1 MKAKWLLVVLAMLLL
16 VFVMTQKK
24 STQVENVPM
33 SIDSLM
39 TIAPEIVG
47 DTVEFEGVCSHL
59 CKHGGTKAFL
69 VGADTSLVLRCQAT
83 PEIGGAFA
91 PDCVGRKLLV
101 KGIVCETRIG
111 EAEVAA
117 MEARQAAADSAR
129 RAQHACDTDK
139 KAQGQGDID
148 SFEAQMADYRAKI
161 EARSQAEGKDYLSF
175 YYIDAIGYIKQRTE

>member
-39 TIAPEIVG
+39 TVAPDIVG
-47 DTVEFEGVCSHL
+47 DTVEFEGLCSHL

-91 PDCVGRKLLV
+91 PDCVGKKLLV
-101 KGIVCETRIG
+101 KGIPASVRPKLQPWKLVRLLLIAHVALNMLAIPTKRLMARAILILLRPKWLTTGPKSRLAHRPKARIICRSIIS
-111 EAEVAA
+111 
-117 MEARQAAADSAR
+117 MLS
-129 RAQHACDTDK
+129 
-139 KAQGQGDID
+139 DI
-148 SFEAQMADYRAKI
+148 
-161 EARSQAEGKDYLSF
+161 
-175 YYIDAIGYIKQRTE
+175 